1 MNEDFL
7 NKIALSVILGFLATF
22 SMTATEDNME
32 VRDYGPH
39 RIWTA
44 QSRVPPEIADDFDA
58 DEICGLLA
66 QYLKRNN
73 KHVTATRFNAYG
85 VRVYS
90 CPCGCGTFAYIS
102 IYR

>member
-7 NKIALSVILGFLATF
+7 NKIALSIILGFLAMF

-44 QSRVPPEIADDFDA
+44 QSRVPPEIADDLTQTKSVG
-58 DEICGLLA
+58 CW
-66 QYLKRNN
+66 RN
-73 KHVTATRFNAYG
+73 
-85 VRVYS
+85 
-90 CPCGCGTFAYIS
+90 I
-102 IYR
+102 